1 MVEQGHEKKQQ
12 QKTYHV
18 SPFTEDEIL
27 VKKAEIE
34 SYNEEEKELSM
45 RVVKEIRYDLTRISP
60 NLR

>member
-12 QKTYHV
+12 QKTYNV

-45 RVVKEIRYDLTRISP
+45 RVVKEIRYDPTRISP